1 MTYKEILYKN
11 ALDEIN
17 NIYEES
23 KYNFKVDLFRSQDLI
38 TSTNSAQMSSKEW
51 LVETLIPFISDFKYL
66 NVDLT
71 DILVMG
77 SWYGLTGMIL
87 RQHINNDI
95 KIWNVDSDPEA
106 AHYCNSLQRNN
117 SDFDNNVPI
126 TDDAMEY
133 YFDRTDT
140 FQLIINTSCEHMEQE
155 DLQMVLNS
163 KPANTMACFQSNNY
177 TKEAEHIN
185 THDSLDSFVESLNLA
200 SVYYKGSMEPSADF
214 TRYMVIG
221 V

>member
-1 MTYKEILYKN
+1 MTYKETIYKN

-23 KYNFKVDLFRSQDLI
+23 KYNSKVDLFRSQDLI

-95 KIWNVDSDPEA
+95 KIWNIDSDPDA
-106 AHYCNSLQRNN
+106 ARYCNSLQRNN

-133 YFDRTDT
+133 YFDRTNT

-177 TKEAEHIN
+177 HKEAEHIN